1 MVFEKNYLLSQF
13 WADVNFIS
21 NLFSFENK
29 AQKHYKF
36 TKKLINNAIKKGKK
50 GSMFFSKSENDNLRF
65 WSKILSFSKIW
76 QKLNPITDEATKR
89 YTLLSQEDYQH
100 FKLEE
105 VKSFFSYFF
114 EVKANDRFL
123 RNLQYEKL
131 FSMNQ
136 ALQNTVRSWNSIDFL
151 NNKNFV
157 EYKLSPKVLN
167 WTKNDY
173 KFKNQIKEDKEEEE
187 QRSQKEDFVKELF
200 NVFDLSDNLDIFDD
214 KQREVKMP
222 VFDYEETV
230 ERSSD
235 YVPWYQEE
243 KRKKEEEKNK
253 KEKQNST

>member
-1 MVFEKNYLLSQF
+1 
-13 WADVNFIS
+13 
-21 NLFSFENK
+21 
-29 AQKHYKF
+29 
-36 TKKLINNAIKKGKK
+36 
-50 GSMFFSKSENDNLRF
+50 
-65 WSKILSFSKIW
+65 
-76 QKLNPITDEATKR
+76 
-89 YTLLSQEDYQH
+89 
-100 FKLEE
+100 
-105 VKSFFSYFF
+105 
-114 EVKANDRFL
+114 
-123 RNLQYEKL
+123 
-131 FSMNQ
+131 MNQ

-243 KRKKEEEKNK
+243 KKKKEEEKNK